1 MPGKKGV
8 KLIPRKS
15 KSGKFFSVKSLVFSL
30 LEKDPNITRAAV
42 EKVVAKE
49 YPGSNFL
56 PKDGKGGHFPWYK
69 TAFTRKNLE
78 KDFSLK
84 ERGDSH
90 DNHKQA
96 QQEAESK
103 PKQKEEPTAETIAP
117 EHQEDGIGPSQPP
130 KGNAT
135 KPRARVKR

>member
-30 LEKDPNITRAAV
+30 LEKDPNITRVAV
-42 EKVVAKE
+42 EKIVAKE
-49 YPGSNFL
+49 YPNSSFL

-84 ERGDSH
+84 ERGSTDDADKPTQKVDGKPATKEESI
-90 DNHKQA
+90 
-96 QQEAESK
+96 AEVATPK
-103 PKQKEEPTAETIAP
+103 PK
-117 EHQEDGIGPSQPP
+117 EDGGSASQPT
-130 KGNAT
+130 KGSAA
-135 KPRARVKR
+135 KPRAKAK